1 MASVNTVTSVQG
13 LSREQI
19 FNELKRELCALFELK
34 PEQITPKAR
43 LYDDL
48 DLDSIDAVDL
58 AVRLQDLT
66 KKRIKPEQFKA
77 VRTVEDVVDAVEQ
90 MLRP

>member
-1 MASVNTVTSVQG
+1 MGNVSAPHVSA
-13 LSREQI
+13 LSRDEI
-19 FNELKRELCALFELK
+19 FSQLKRELCALFELA
-34 PEQITPKAR
+34 PERITPKAR

-58 AVRLQDLT
+58 AVRLQELT
-66 KKRIKPEQFKA
+66 KKRIKPEQFRA

-90 MLRP
+90 MLRV

>member
-1 MASVNTVTSVQG
+1 MVNGKS

-19 FNELKRELCALFELK
+19 FSELQRELVALFELP

-90 MLRP
+90 MLRA

>member
-1 MASVNTVTSVQG
+1 MGDIGA

-19 FNELKRELCALFELK
+19 FGEIERELCSMFELK

-58 AVRLQDLT
+58 AVRLQELT
-66 KKRIKPEQFKA
+66 KKRIRPEQFKA

-90 MLRP
+90 MLRA

>member
-1 MASVNTVTSVQG
+1 MNNASG

-19 FNELKRELCALFELK
+19 FTELKRELSSLFELPPDK
-34 PEQITPKAR
+34 IDLKSR

-58 AVRLQDLT
+58 VVRLQDLT
-66 KKRIKPEQFKA
+66 KKRLKPEQFKA

-90 MLRP
+90 MLRS

>member
-1 MASVNTVTSVQG
+1 MRTVSA

-19 FNELKRELCALFELK
+19 FSELTRELCALFELK

-66 KKRIKPEQFKA
+66 KKRIRPEQFKA

-90 MLRP
+90 MLQA

>member
-1 MASVNTVTSVQG
+1 MRNVSA

-19 FNELKRELCALFELK
+19 FSELTRELCALFELK

-66 KKRIKPEQFKA
+66 KKRIRPEQFKA

-90 MLRP
+90 MLQA

>member
-1 MASVNTVTSVQG
+1 MINMSS

-19 FNELKRELCALFELK
+19 LAELSRELCSLFELK
-34 PEQITPKAR
+34 PEQIALEAR

-58 AVRLQDLT
+58 AVRLQELT

-77 VRTVEDVVDAVEQ
+77 VRTVADVVDAVEQ
-90 MLRP
+90 MLRV

>member
-1 MASVNTVTSVQG
+1 MAAVRAW
-13 LSREQI
+13 SRDEI
-19 FNELKRELCALFELK
+19 FGELKRELCALFELA
-34 PEQITPKAR
+34 PEQVTPQAR

-58 AVRLQDLT
+58 AVRLQELT
-66 KKRIKPEQFKA
+66 NKRIKPEQFKA

-90 MLRP
+90 MLRA

>member
-1 MASVNTVTSVQG
+1 MQSVSA

-19 FNELKRELCALFELK
+19 FSELTRELCALFELT

-58 AVRLQDLT
+58 AVRLQELT

-90 MLRP
+90 MLRA

>member
-1 MASVNTVTSVQG
+1 MSNAKQ

-19 FNELKRELCALFELK
+19 LEELRRELGELFELR
-34 PEQITPKAR
+34 PEQIIPGAR
-43 LYDDL
+43 LYEDL

-58 AVRLQDLT
+58 AVRLQELT

-77 VRTVEDVVDAVEQ
+77 VRTVEDVVNAVEQ
-90 MLRP
+90 MLLG

>member
-1 MASVNTVTSVQG
+1 MSTDIA

-19 FNELKRELCALFELK
+19 FTELKHELSSLFELPPDK
-34 PEQITPKAR
+34 IALKSR

-48 DLDSIDAVDL
+48 DLDSIDAIDL
-58 AVRLQDLT
+58 VVRLQDLT
-66 KKRIKPEQFKA
+66 KKRLKPEQFKA

-90 MLRP
+90 MLRS

>member
-1 MASVNTVTSVQG
+1 MAASL
-13 LSREQI
+13 LSRDEI
-19 FNELKRELCALFELK
+19 FAELQRELCSLFELDPAK
-34 PEQITPKAR
+34 ITPAAR

-58 AVRLQDLT
+58 AVRLQELT
-66 KKRIKPEQFKA
+66 KKRIRPEQFKA
-77 VRTVEDVVDAVEQ
+77 VRTVADVVDAVEQ

>member
-1 MASVNTVTSVQG
+1 MATVSAR
-13 LSREQI
+13 SREEI
-19 FNELKRELCALFELK
+19 FAELQRELCSLFELE

-58 AVRLQDLT
+58 AVRLQELT

-90 MLRP
+90 MLRA

>member
-1 MASVNTVTSVQG
+1 MNSVSI

-19 FNELKRELCALFELK
+19 FTELKRELSSLFELPPDK
-34 PEQITPKAR
+34 IGLKSR

-48 DLDSIDAVDL
+48 DLDSIDAIDL
-58 AVRLQDLT
+58 VVRLQELT
-66 KKRIKPEQFKA
+66 KRRLKPEQFKA

-90 MLRP
+90 MLRS

>member
-1 MASVNTVTSVQG
+1 MANVIA

-19 FNELKRELCALFELK
+19 FSELKRELCALFELT

-66 KKRIKPEQFKA
+66 KKRIRPEQFKA
-77 VRTVEDVVDAVEQ
+77 VRTVEDVIDAVEQ
-90 MLRP
+90 MLRA

>member
-1 MASVNTVTSVQG
+1 MGAASA
-13 LSREQI
+13 LSREEI
-19 FNELKRELCALFELK
+19 FAELTRELCSLFELK

-58 AVRLQDLT
+58 AVRLQELT
-66 KKRIKPEQFKA
+66 KKRIRPDQFKA

-90 MLRP
+90 MLRA

>member
-1 MASVNTVTSVQG
+1 MRNVSA

-19 FNELKRELCALFELK
+19 FSELSASSARCSSSR
-34 PEQITPKAR
+34 PSMITPKAR

-58 AVRLQDLT
+58 AVRLQELT

-90 MLRP
+90 MLRA

>member
-1 MASVNTVTSVQG
+1 MREASA
-13 LSREQI
+13 LSRDEI
-19 FNELKRELCALFELK
+19 FSELTRELCALFELK
-34 PEQITPKAR
+34 PEQVTPQAR

-58 AVRLQDLT
+58 AVRLQELT

-90 MLRP
+90 MLRA

>member
-1 MASVNTVTSVQG
+1 MAASL
-13 LSREQI
+13 LSRDEI
-19 FNELKRELCALFELK
+19 FAELQRELCTLFELE
-34 PEQITPKAR
+34 PAQITPAAR

-58 AVRLQDLT
+58 AVRLQELT
-66 KKRIKPEQFKA
+66 KKRIRPEQFKA
-77 VRTVEDVVDAVEQ
+77 VRTVADVVDAVEQ

>member
-1 MASVNTVTSVQG
+1 MGGVSA
-13 LSREQI
+13 LSREEI
-19 FNELKRELCALFELK
+19 FAELTRELCSLFELK

-58 AVRLQDLT
+58 AVRLQELT
-66 KKRIKPEQFKA
+66 KKRIRPEKFKA
-77 VRTVEDVVDAVEQ
+77 VRTVEDVVNAVEE

>member
-1 MASVNTVTSVQG
+1 MSNDSG

-19 FNELKRELCALFELK
+19 FTELKRELSSLFELEPDK
-34 PEQITPKAR
+34 IGLKSR

-48 DLDSIDAVDL
+48 DLDSIDAIDL
-58 AVRLQDLT
+58 VVRLQELT
-66 KKRIKPEQFKA
+66 KKRLKPEQFKA

-90 MLRP
+90 MLRS

>member
-1 MASVNTVTSVQG
+1 MASVIA

-19 FNELKRELCALFELK
+19 FSELKRELCALFELA

-77 VRTVEDVVDAVEQ
+77 VRTVEDVIDAVEQ
-90 MLRP
+90 MLRA